1 MGLRHISAA
10 ANHLV
15 DHSQTLCKLINTPCT
30 CHTHTLALAHTPSHG
45 CTNARILLVS
55 GMYISSL
62 SQLARCGERDVK
74 SLIQWVFF
82 SFLLHFS
89 TPSSVHPVILDTCMH
104 MLFKNRVLDSPWTCQ
119 QETIP
124 FCFISVSLSLS
135 AISDCIDKDAKQKAF
150 LFRILISSYTLILFI
165 HIYWHNFE
173 LNRNS

>member
-55 GMYISSL
+55 GMYISSV

-82 SFLLHFS
+82 LFIAFLHPQFSAPCHTRHLHAHAVQKPCSRLSFLNVSIGNNPFLFHFS
-89 TPSSVHPVILDTCMH
+89 
-104 MLFKNRVLDSPWTCQ
+104 
-119 QETIP
+119 IP
-124 FCFISVSLSLS
+124 FLV
-135 AISDCIDKDAKQKAF
+135 
-150 LFRILISSYTLILFI
+150 
-165 HIYWHNFE
+165 
-173 LNRNS
+173 RNLRLYRQGC